1 MASASPRR
9 RDPRPA
15 QQRSLS
21 VWMAGR
27 IGWEAYL
34 RMAEQLAWEVS
45 EPDGRPP
52 TLVLCELAP
61 SITIGR
67 LGSRA
72 DVDLTEEELAAR
84 SLAVRFV
91 GRGGGAVAHLPGQVF
106 AALFVPLAGV
116 GLGRHAIGPF
126 VERFETGL
134 EGAIRT
140 LRCGTARDSRAAGVF
155 GRSGLLAAVG
165 IAVRRGVSWHGAFL
179 NVSPALDTVRR
190 VRTVPGR
197 GAGGGAIMGSVE
209 ADLGRR
215 VRLPDARAA
224 LVEQVADAFGFGPPH
239 VHAGFP
245 LPVRDAG
252 AQQEHSR
259 SVG

>member
-1 MASASPRR
+1 MPSPSPRR

-15 QQRSLS
+15 PQRSLS

-52 TLVLCELAP
+52 TLVLGELAA
-61 SITIGR
+61 SITVGR
-67 LGSRA
+67 LGSRS
-72 DVDLTEEELAAR
+72 DVEFTDEELAAR

-91 GRGGGAVAHLPGQVF
+91 GRGGGAVVHLPGQVF
-106 AALFVPLAGV
+106 AALFVALPDV
-116 GLGRHAIGPF
+116 GLARHAVGPF

-134 EGAIRT
+134 EGAIRS

-165 IAVRRGVSWHGAFL
+165 IAIRRGVSWHGAFL
-179 NVSPALDTVRR
+179 NVSPALETVRR

-197 GAGGGAIMGSVE
+197 GAGGGAMMGSVE

-224 LVEQVADAFGFGPPH
+224 LVEQIADAFAFGAPH

-245 LPVRDAG
+245 LPVRDAEP
-252 AQQEHSR
+252 QQESSR